1 MARFVYRMQSVLNIK
16 QKTEGQIKMEFAEAQ
31 AELNRQMDI
40 LEEYM
45 NRKEQ
50 YLIEAEELRN
60 EASLRLQDILDNQYA
75 TAQMDSMIV
84 AQYKIV
90 KKHEQEVEKVR
101 VRLTRAIQERK
112 MQEVLRD
119 RAYAEYLEEE
129 KQEEAKENDQRTS
142 FTYTQRQRENN
153 AAEE

>member
-1 MARFVYRMQSVLNIK
+1 
-16 QKTEGQIKMEFAEAQ
+16 MEFAEAQ